1 MTDSASTEATERTE
15 VVRNDEQGRYD
26 ILVNGELAGFTEFV
40 DKGPQR
46 IFPHTELDERFSGR
60 GLSSILVSQ
69 ALADTRTA
77 GQRVVPVCP
86 LVARWVSKHDE
97 FDDIVDPVT
106 PEVLQFLRS
115 R

>member
-1 MTDSASTEATERTE
+1 MTDSATTPDTDRTE
-15 VVRNDEQGRYD
+15 VVRNDAQGRYD
-26 ILVNGELAGFTEFV
+26 ILVNDELAGFTQFV
-40 DKGPQR
+40 DNGPQR

-69 ALADTRTA
+69 ALADTRAA
-77 GQRVVPVCP
+77 GQRIVPVCP

-97 FDDIVDPVT
+97 VADIVDPVT